1 MYLCCANLCANSNAL
16 FMKRFLL
23 LLLLVTCSAFSAVA
37 QQDAYRQYIDT
48 YSAMAID
55 QMIRYRIPA
64 SITLAQGI
72 IESNA
77 GRSTLATQANNHFG
91 IKTGG
96 TWTGPYM
103 LRDDDAPNE
112 QFRKYKNVSESYEDH
127 SLFLSKRG
135 RYSSLFQL
143 SITDYKGWAHG
154 LKAAGYAT
162 NPRYAEILISVI
174 ERYNLHE
181 FDKGRHPKQSQ
192 INRAEAFNH
201 HLYLCNDLVYLV
213 AKRGDTYESIAKAMG
228 MRASRLRKYNEV
240 DKYYPLQEGDV
251 VYLKKKQKH
260 VAKPIRGTLHTVQSG
275 ESMYTIS
282 QRYGIRMEYLYKWN
296 LLPADHSAQVGEQLL
311 LM

>member
-1 MYLCCANLCANSNAL
+1 MKKFLFVLLTACFAL
-16 FMKRFLL
+16 P
-23 LLLLVTCSAFSAVA
+23 SIA
-37 QQDAYRQYIDT
+37 QQDAYRQYIET

-96 TWTGPYM
+96 NWSGPYM

-112 QFRKYKNVSESYEDH
+112 QFRKYRNVAESYEDH
-127 SLFLSKRG
+127 SIFLSKRG
-135 RYSSLFQL
+135 RYASLFQL
-143 SITDYKGWAHG
+143 PITDYKGWAHG

-181 FDKGRHPKQSQ
+181 FDSERHPKPSQ

-201 HLYLCNDLVYLV
+201 RLYICNDLVYLI
-213 AKRGDTYESIAKAMG
+213 AKRGDTFESIAKAMDI
-228 MRASRLRKYNEV
+228 RASRLRKYNEV
-240 DKYYPLQEGDV
+240 DKSYRLEEGDI

-260 VAKPIRGTLHTVQSG
+260 VAKPIRETLHTVQPG
-275 ESMYTIS
+275 ESMYSIS
-282 QRYGIRMEYLYKWN
+282 QRYGIRMKYLYKWN
-296 LLPADHSAQVGEQLL
+296 LLPADHSAQVGEKLL

>member
-1 MYLCCANLCANSNAL
+1 
-16 FMKRFLL
+16 MKRFLL
-23 LLLLVTCSAFSAVA
+23 LLFIAINCGFSAMA
-37 QQDAYRQYIDT
+37 QQDVYRQYIDT

-103 LRDDDAPNE
+103 LRSDDAPNE
-112 QFRKYKNVSESYEDH
+112 QFRKYNHVAESYEDH
-127 SLFLSKRG
+127 SLFLTNRG

-174 ERYNLHE
+174 ERYSLHE
-181 FDKGRHPKQSQ
+181 FDQGRPPKPEQ

-201 HLYLCNDLVYLV
+201 HLYICNDLVYLV
-213 AKRGDTYESIAKAMG
+213 AKRGDTFESIAKAMD

-240 DKYYPLQEGDV
+240 DETYQLAEGDI

-260 VAKPIRGTLHTVQSG
+260 VAKSIRETLHTVQPG
-275 ESMYTIS
+275 ESMYSIS
-282 QRYGIRMEYLYKWN
+282 QRYGIRMERLYKWN
-296 LLPADHSAQVGEQLL
+296 LLPADHSTQVGEKLL

>member
-48 YSAMAID
+48 YSAIAID

-127 SLFLSKRG
+127 SLFSLSADVIPAFSNFLSPTTKVG
-135 RYSSLFQL
+135 RMVSRPQDMRRIPDTPKSSSASLSVTIFTSSIKVVTRNSHKSIVPRL
-143 SITDYKGWAHG
+143 SIIIFIFAMILFISWQSEEI
-154 LKAAGYAT
+154 LT
-162 NPRYAEILISVI
+162 NPLPRRWECV
-174 ERYNLHE
+174 
-181 FDKGRHPKQSQ
+181 P
-192 INRAEAFNH
+192 
-201 HLYLCNDLVYLV
+201 LV
-213 AKRGDTYESIAKAMG
+213 
-228 MRASRLRKYNEV
+228 
-240 DKYYPLQEGDV
+240 
-251 VYLKKKQKH
+251 
-260 VAKPIRGTLHTVQSG
+260 
-275 ESMYTIS
+275 
-282 QRYGIRMEYLYKWN
+282 
-296 LLPADHSAQVGEQLL
+296 
-311 LM
+311 